1 VSNAAGSDVLSGVS
15 CPSVGM
21 CVAVDLNGYTLA
33 GSSAPSVTTGPA
45 ASIGPASATLAGTVD
60 PNGLAVD
67 DCHFSYGVGTP
78 SGSDASCSALPGS
91 GTSSVAV
98 SAQLSGLA
106 AGTNY
111 EFRLVARN
119 GGGTSYGAVHS
130 FTTTAD
136 SPSIHTLTVSKVGAG
151 SGTVTSS
158 PTGINCG
165 TTCSHGFASATNV
178 ALTASPAA
186 GSVFVGWSGAC
197 SGTGGCNVTTN
208 ADVTVTATFALL
220 PTPKPCVVPKI
231 ERKTLSYAKRS
242 IRSHACTVGAV
253 RRVTSRTV
261 KKGRVISQ
269 KPRPGKR
276 LRHGAKVNLVVSEGR
291 RR

>member
-1 VSNAAGSDVLSGVS
+1 
-15 CPSVGM
+15 
-21 CVAVDLNGYTLA
+21 
-33 GSSAPSVTTGPA
+33 
-45 ASIGPASATLAGTVD
+45 
-60 PNGLAVD
+60 
-67 DCHFSYGVGTP
+67 
-78 SGSDASCSALPGS
+78 
-91 GTSSVAV
+91 
-98 SAQLSGLA
+98 
-106 AGTNY
+106 
-111 EFRLVARN
+111 
-119 GGGTSYGAVHS
+119 
-130 FTTTAD
+130 
-136 SPSIHTLTVSKVGAG
+136 
-151 SGTVTSS
+151 
-158 PTGINCG
+158 
-165 TTCSHGFASATNV
+165 V

-208 ADVTVTATFALL
+208 AEVTVTATFALL

-231 ERKTLSYAKRS
+231 ERKTLSNAKRS

-269 KPRPGKR
+269 KPRAGKR